1 MFACSLPVHAVLVKA
16 VLKQVVCARASFMSM
31 CVFGLPPPL
40 HVISQCYITISQAS
54 LPASF
59 PSAQINTHTLT
70 QKDVLSQS
78 FQDTHPHI
86 ITLGGDTETQ
96 RQAAPASQR

>member
-31 CVFGLPPPL
+31 CVFAPPL
-40 HVISQCYITISQAS
+40 HVISQCYIAISQAS

-59 PSAQINTHTLT
+59 PSAQINTHTLN